1 MNKNS
6 NEELKFDNSA
16 VLSEKGSPILG
27 RLSGPVADIINPT
40 RNGRKY
46 SEKLWE
52 NVFNSPIAQETFEN
66 GGYFGELGHPE
77 GRQEVDMEKIAI
89 CMPKPPVKNSDGQLI
104 GSFDILDTPN
114 GRILKTLCDYGY
126 RMGISS
132 RGSGEVSLDMEG
144 NEAVDE
150 DSYDF
155 SCFDVVLLPA
165 VKAARMDYVTE
176 SLSDGKVT
184 LKQALAESLDKAND
198 SERKIMQETLSNLH
212 LEYIPEEV
220 IKVNDETPASVN
232 NIEVVEESVAVDN
245 NEAELV
251 EQLQTLI
258 RENKEKE
265 EQIIELQEK
274 LSVSYTKEAAC
285 NEKMSR
291 YQQAILKLSEDSK
304 KVKSL
309 EEQLSKAQA
318 DLSNVQQS
326 LVESEK
332 ASKARQAKLQEK
344 SKSLVE
350 SVDNSKRK
358 IKELQEQLKAANEN
372 SNSEINSLT
381 EQLSSAKKDLEL
393 KKTEYSK
400 KLSASNKLVEKYKTI
415 ASGAVNRYIES
426 QALRLGVSH
435 NEILNRLPDSYT
447 FDDIDTV
454 CESLQSV
461 NLNLSKLPFQS
472 MKLEGK
478 LGARVSSPKK
488 SVLPVS
494 QDDIVDDDLLT
505 LAGLK

>member
-1 MNKNS
+1 MEKVTQ
-6 NEELKFDNSA
+6 EELTFDNS
-16 VLSEKGSPILG
+16 VKVNSKGDPILG
-27 RLSGPVADIINPT
+27 RLTGPCADIINPT

-46 SEKLWE
+46 SNELWE
-52 NVFNSPIAQETFEN
+52 KVFSNPIVLEYFEC
-66 GGYFGELGHPE
+66 GGIPGELDHPE
-77 GRQEVDMEKIAI
+77 GRQEISSDKICWI
-89 CMPKPPVKNSDGQLI
+89 MPKPPVKNDKGELI
-104 GSFDILDTPN
+104 GEWDILDTPN

-126 RMGISS
+126 KIGVSS
-132 RGSGEVSLDMEG
+132 RGSGEVYPDSDG
-144 NEAVDE
+144 NEAVDPDQYE
-150 DSYDF
+150 F
-155 SCFDVVLLPA
+155 SCFDAVLLPA
-165 VKAARMDYVTE
+165 VKSARLSYVTE
-176 SLSDGKVT
+176 SLKDSNVT
-184 LKQALAESLDKAND
+184 LKQALAESLNSASD
-198 SERKIMQETLSNLH
+198 SDRKIMQETLNKLN

-220 IKVNDETPASVN
+220 IKVNDETPTSVN

-245 NEAELV
+245 NEAELI

-274 LSVSYTKEAAC
+274 LSVSYTKEATC

-326 LVESEK
+326 LVESEN

-488 SVLPVS
+488 SVLPGN
-494 QDDIVDDDLLT
+494 QDDVVDDDLLA